1 MRKRE
6 REEGG
11 VGVEKCEGR
20 ERERRKRGREKRE
33 GRERTEEG
41 TGGGW
46 REEIEGGRDV
56 SPSLPSALTLVSLCM
71 VVDVFEIQKRER
83 LYFDT

>member
-1 MRKRE
+1 MRERE

-11 VGVEKCEGR
+11 VGKCEGR
-20 ERERRKRGREKRE
+20 GRERRERGRQKGE
-33 GRERTEEG
+33 GRERKEEG
-41 TGGGW
+41 TGGKGEW

-71 VVDVFEIQKRER
+71 VFEIQKRER